1 MAPGEGFEPPTN
13 RLTADRSTTELP
25 RNEADPGTSP
35 EPRILRARRA
45 ACQTRCNLDATPQ
58 YPPTKATNAEND
70 PVNPNSEAT
79 DTELMEKVRDGEI
92 GRLGELFERH
102 HRVLYRFFLRLTAS
116 PAVAED
122 LVQDVF
128 VRLLKYRH
136 TFRGGDFLPWMF
148 RLARNA
154 ASDHFGRVH
163 ATDPLPE
170 DGAEPAAA
178 APLASERVVK
188 EQEEAR
194 LRVALQSL
202 PAEKRELLLL
212 ARFELLPYQEIARLL
227 DTSVGAVKV
236 RVHRALKDLRAA
248 YLRAEEAPV

>member
-1 MAPGEGFEPPTN
+1 M
-13 RLTADRSTTELP
+13 
-25 RNEADPGTSP
+25 
-35 EPRILRARRA
+35 
-45 ACQTRCNLDATPQ
+45 
-58 YPPTKATNAEND
+58 
-70 PVNPNSEAT
+70 NPNSEAT
-79 DTELMEKVRDGEI
+79 DTEIMETVRDGEI

-102 HRVLYRFFLRLTAS
+102 HRVLYRFFLRSSGS

-122 LVQDVF
+122 LVQEVF

-136 TFRGGDFLPWMF
+136 TFRGGEFLPWMF

-154 ASDHFGRVH
+154 AADHFGRQH

-170 DGAEPAAA
+170 DASEPASPE
-178 APLASERVVK
+178 PLASELVVK

-194 LRVALQSL
+194 LRMALRSL
-202 PAEKRELLLL
+202 PPDKRELLLL

-248 YLRAEEAPV
+248 YRRAEEAPV